1 MKKTLSRSS
10 PEVLIRPTE
19 PGDAAELFANLRPSD
34 LTECQA
40 YGRGDIAAGIET
52 SVNRS
57 VLCWSAFIDGD
68 LAAILGCAPIN
79 ILTGI
84 GSPWMLGTPVL
95 DRHQRVLV
103 RSTPEYIARML
114 KAFPHLVNFV
124 HANNTTSVRWLRR
137 LGFTLHEAAPFGAL
151 GEPFHRFEMRD

>member
-1 MKKTLSRSS
+1 VV
-10 PEVLIRPTE
+10 EVLIRPTE

-34 LTECQA
+34 LAECQA
-40 YGRGDIAAGIET
+40 YGRGDIAAGIAS

-57 VLCWSAFIDGD
+57 VLCWSGFIDGE

-79 ILTGI
+79 MLTGI

-103 RSTPEYIARML
+103 RSTPEYIAKML
-114 KAFPHLVNFV
+114 NAFPHLVNFV
-124 HANNTTSVRWLRR
+124 HTNNTTSVRWLRR
-137 LGFTLHEAAPFGAL
+137 LGFTLHAAQPYGAL
-151 GEPFHRFEMRD
+151 GEPFHLFEMRA